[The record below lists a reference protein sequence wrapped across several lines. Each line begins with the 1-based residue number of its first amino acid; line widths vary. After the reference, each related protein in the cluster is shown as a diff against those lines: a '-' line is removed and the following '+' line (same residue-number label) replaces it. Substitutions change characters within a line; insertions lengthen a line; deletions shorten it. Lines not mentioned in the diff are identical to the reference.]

1 MNAWQI
7 VLIVIACIIVYLALV
22 RLIRRYAKF
31 PAPPIIG
38 RLLDSGYRRML
49 QPPRKVMERSG
60 IRQGLQV
67 LEVGCGSGAFTID
80 AARVVGEQGKV
91 FALDIEEKM
100 LAQLQKK
107 LSRPENRDIN
117 NVEPVNKSAYEL
129 PFQDNSMDV
138 IFMVTVFQEIPDKN
152 RALAEIKRV
161 LKSGG
166 ILAITEW
173 FPDPDYPF
181 KSTTVKQVTNIV
193 FDIEQVSG
201 NLWHY
206 TARFKNP

>member
-22 RLIRRYAKF
+22 RLIRRFAKF

-49 QPPRKVMERSG
+49 QPPRKVIERSG
-60 IRQGLQV
+60 IKQGLQV
-67 LEVGCGSGAFTID
+67 LEIGCGSGAFTID
-80 AARVVGEQGKV
+80 AARTVGEQGKV

-117 NVEPVNKSAYEL
+117 NIEPVNKSAYEL
-129 PFQDNSMDV
+129 PFSDNSMDV
-138 IFMVTVFQEIPDKN
+138 VFTVTVFQEIPDKN

-181 KSTTVKQVTNIV
+181 KSTTVKQVTNIG